1 MKMGRTIKTIGICGL
16 ALTSVFAFTACSRG
30 GAGSG
35 QEEKD
40 EYIASVMANVT
51 VPDLMESNDNDYSH
65 NYFGDSIEST
75 PDDHEKYVKNVVIVY
90 FESGTSEEEKQA
102 LVNEISGEIVGR
114 FDTLDQLQIEVDN
127 TGYDDLLSLCEK
139 LSERPEVLKAK
150 PDKVSKVVAEKVY
163 TYPKDGYTDKWD
175 EEKPGGDNWGL
186 EAIKAPSAWTYT
198 EKLSP
203 VKVGVVDTGFDKD
216 HADLYNVIKKADQPH
231 VMITETQNHGTHVAG
246 IIAAQSGNEK
256 GVAGTSWN
264 AELFC
269 YGVGAESATDNEL
282 MERIISAVKDGC
294 KVVNLSWGS
303 SGSLSSSSKSKS
315 SRTIQDEGEAAS
327 IFITKLLDAGYDFLI
342 VQSAGNGAED
352 GYGVDAV
359 NNGNFATITKENC
372 YTGKYSYEEIMDHV
386 IIVGSAGISDGR
398 YMQSVF
404 SNGGSNVNIVAP
416 GEHILSTIPGGYA
429 EMDGTSMA
437 TPFVTGAAASVWGAD
452 PSLSAGEVKKILCG
466 SSSVNV
472 AENPDSS
479 YAHGTYPLLDL
490 YSDLSIAMGISTEP
504 TEAPKAVVKFDVAQY
519 KSDSSGNMYY
529 DYGDHILGLQ
539 VSLYKLDLD
548 VYKNIISEASKA
560 IGGNNIANVE
570 ADLIKEKGIKVDEWT
585 FSDGQYESKLEPG
598 HYVILDDT
606 VIGAESQA
614 AFTVTDNLS
623 LVGTYYN
630 YKKDANGAYTKD
642 VVFERGDFE
651 RDIVRGD
658 TVFISSQKRVVYE
671 DANIVISNSYYDNL
685 VNETQIELYRKDEGQ
700 LIPVNATVK
709 EIQLYAAQPFNS
721 FVGECYY
728 PATYVIKCKKPPVGY
743 DAFDDITFTISRD
756 GYGCPEFKITDTGNS
771 DAEITASDGKQPYYG
786 VQDANPAVIRIR
798 LGTDNS
804 EQVAG
809 NYYNGK
815 YCSFYYPEAWVGNV
829 EFVENNTNIGVHQK
843 GHKEGWGWIYTLD
856 FVQDSFYKDHGKQ
869 DEFYDKSGRLIWIVT
884 PTDVQY
890 EPDYADVYRM
900 LRDQDLSVIKNS
912 FELK

>member
-1 MKMGRTIKTIGICGL
+1 MKAERTIKAIGMCGL
-16 ALTSVFAFTACSRG
+16 AMAAAFTFTACFG
-30 GAGSG
+30 GGGSKG
-35 QEEKD
+35 
-40 EYIASVMANVT
+40 
-51 VPDLMESNDNDYSH
+51 DNETTTAPVGSLAQDYS
-65 NYFGDSIEST
+65 YYYGDESIEET
-75 PDDHEKYVKNVVIVY
+75 PDKNEKYVKNVLIVY

-102 LVNEISGEIVGR
+102 VVDEIGGEIVGR
-114 FDTLDQLQIEVDN
+114 FDTLDQLQIQVAT
-127 TGYDDLLSLCEK
+127 TGYDDLLSLCERLSARPDVMTAK
-139 LSERPEVLKAK
+139 L
-150 PDKVSKVVAEKVY
+150 DKVSEADLTPSFKNNSQSAAEKVY
-163 TYPKDGYTDKWD
+163 TYPKDRYTDNWD
-175 EEKPGGDNWGL
+175 EENPGGDNWGL
-186 EAIKAPSAWTYT
+186 EAVKAPSAWTYNDN
-198 EKLSP
+198 LS
-203 VKVGVVDTGFDKD
+203 VVRVGVVDSGFDNV
-216 HADLYNVIKKADQPH
+216 HEDLVNVIKKTKQPAGLSAG
-231 VMITETQNHGTHVAG
+231 VMEHGTHVAG
-246 IIAAQSGNEK
+246 IAAAQSGNGK
-256 GVAGTSWN
+256 GIAGTSWN
-264 AELFC
+264 TELYC
-269 YGVGAESATDNEL
+269 YGIGANSADDNRL
-282 MERIISAVKDGC
+282 MEGVLSAVKDGC

-303 SGSLSSSSKSKS
+303 SGSLSSSSESKS
-315 SRTIQDEGEAAS
+315 DRTIHDEGELAS
-327 IFITKLLDAGYDFLI
+327 VCITKLLDAGYDFLI
-342 VQSAGNGAED
+342 IQSAGNGAED

-359 NNGNFATITKENC
+359 NNGTFATITKENC
-372 YTGKYSYEEIMDHV
+372 YTEKYSYEEIMDHV
-386 IIVGSAGISDGR
+386 IIVGSAGLSDGG

-437 TPFVTGAAASVWGAD
+437 APFVTGSAASVWGAD

-479 YAHGTYPLLDL
+479 YAKGTYPLVDM
-490 YSDLSIAMGISTEP
+490 YSDLGSAMGISPEATEN
-504 TEAPKAVVKFDVAQY
+504 PKAIVKFDVAQY

-529 DYGDHILGLQ
+529 DYGDHIPGLE
-539 VSLYKLDLD
+539 VTLYKLDLD
-548 VYKNIISEASKA
+548 DYKNIISEASKA

-570 ADLIKEKGIKVDEWT
+570 ADLIKEKGLKVDEWT

-606 VIGAESQA
+606 VIGAESQV

-623 LVGTYYN
+623 LVGTYYS
-630 YKKDANGAYTKD
+630 YKKDASGVYTND
-642 VVFERGDFE
+642 IVFERGDNE
-651 RDIVRGD
+651 LDIVRGD
-658 TVFISSQKRVVYE
+658 TVYISSQKRVVYE

-685 VNETQIELYRKDEGQ
+685 VNETQIELYRKDEGK
-700 LIPVNATVK
+700 LIPVNAPGK
-709 EIQLYAAQPFNS
+709 EIQLYATQPFNA
-721 FVGECYY
+721 FVGECFY
-728 PATYVIKCKKPPVGY
+728 PGTYVIKCKKPPVGY

-771 DAEITASDGKQPYYG
+771 DAEITSSDGTQPYYG
-786 VQDANPAVIRIR
+786 VQDADPAVIRIR

-804 EQVAG
+804 KQVAG

-829 EFVENNTNIGVHQK
+829 EFIENNTNISVHQK

-890 EPDYADVYRM
+890 EPDHADMYTM